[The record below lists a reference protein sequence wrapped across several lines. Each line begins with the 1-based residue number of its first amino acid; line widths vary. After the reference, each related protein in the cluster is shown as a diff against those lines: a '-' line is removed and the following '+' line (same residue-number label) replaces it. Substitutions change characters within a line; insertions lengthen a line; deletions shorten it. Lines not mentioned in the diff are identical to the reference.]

1 MFLRRFNFSQIR
13 LANANEIKEKPSV
26 ENLKFGHDFTDHMLR
41 IKWNDKEGWK
51 QPQITPLTY
60 MRMHPAAK
68 VLHYAQELYEG
79 MKVHFLYFHDKTSKS
94 KKSKRH
100 DSQKLFCFWFHRHIE
115 DAMIKFDYFGQCKI
129 WKGCYEQRKG
139 LVSRHLMEK
148 SF

>member
-1 MFLRRFNFSQIR
+1 MLLCRFNFSQIR

-26 ENLKFGHDFTDHMLR
+26 ENLKFGHDFTDHMLK

-79 MKVHFLYFHDKTSKS
+79 MKVHFLYLHDKTSKS
-94 KKSKRH
+94 
-100 DSQKLFCFWFHRHIE
+100 
-115 DAMIKFDYFGQCKI
+115 
-129 WKGCYEQRKG
+129 
-139 LVSRHLMEK
+139 
-148 SF
+148 